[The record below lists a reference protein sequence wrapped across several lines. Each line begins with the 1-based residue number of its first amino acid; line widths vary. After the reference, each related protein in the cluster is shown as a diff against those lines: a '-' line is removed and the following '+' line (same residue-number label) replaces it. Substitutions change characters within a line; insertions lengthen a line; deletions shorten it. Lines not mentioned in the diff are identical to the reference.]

1 MPQQNTLRATLPLQ
15 IMFLSSSIPHTP
27 FEINQNLMEPRRR
40 EATLYS
46 NHNELERRH
55 GPG

>member
-1 MPQQNTLRATLPLQ
+1 MPQQNRLRATSPLQ
-15 IMFLSSSIPHTP
+15 TMFLSPSIPHTP
-27 FEINQNLMEPRRR
+27 LEINQNLMEPRGR

-46 NHNELERRH
+46 NPNELERRH